1 MAIDNSHNRRIVLR
15 YYKQKLSQGLI
26 PETDYNYAHNV
37 INAGPKEER
46 AKLIRETLS
55 EINKEDKMK
64 KQNVNSEQ
72 MEAKSQQPKQE
83 SSASE
88 PAADKLKQRYEKK
101 LKQAEKLKKIVTIVT
116 ARIDHADAM
125 KVKAIKEKEIFSNRL
140 QKVEQEIK
148 ELEQKL
154 QQSS

>member
-125 KVKAIKEKEIFSNRL
+125 KAKAIKEKEIFSNRL